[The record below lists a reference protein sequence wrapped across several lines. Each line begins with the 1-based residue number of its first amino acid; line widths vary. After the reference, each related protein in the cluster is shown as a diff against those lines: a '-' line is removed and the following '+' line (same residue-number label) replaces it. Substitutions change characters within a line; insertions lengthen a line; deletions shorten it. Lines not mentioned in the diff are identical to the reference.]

1 MGDVG
6 RVDAWQVWTQFNLMG
21 QAATVAEPFEVR
33 ADRDRRVLVVLIPLL
48 ALAAAVLAAALPALA
63 QFLRDGRHLPV
74 LAVLLVAAAATE
86 AFRVPH
92 RGFGSLTFESVVV
105 IAAAILYG
113 AAVAMTVALAAELA
127 SGSIVHHRR
136 KIVLAWNGASAVL
149 QAAAA
154 GVVASVLGGSDRPVD
169 VLAVT
174 GGASLAFYGVNVSL
188 MYVAFART
196 RSGPTF
202 AIFKSFVPPLALP
215 FVFVTS
221 LVPLVVVAWR
231 ESPLIAVTA
240 LGPLAA
246 ICLHQARAVQAAV
259 AGTLALT
266 DPLTGL
272 GNRRHFDERLPREL
286 ERAQRLGTS
295 FSLCLLDLDDFKK
308 INDTYGH
315 AAGDEVL
322 AATAS
327 GLRRG
332 GEAFRCGGDEFALLL
347 PGYSE
352 TAAAEVSAAICA
364 RIRELRDP
372 GGHALNASAGTATLS
387 PFASPNPA
395 ELLRTADSAL
405 YTRKKKGQTSA
416 ERLTAS

>member
-1 MGDVG
+1 
-6 RVDAWQVWTQFNLMG
+6 MG
-21 QAATVAEPFEVR
+21 QAATVAEPVEVTDVR
-33 ADRDRRVLVVLIPLL
+33 PERVLVVLIPLV
-48 ALAAAVLAAALPALA
+48 ALAAAVLAAILPLLA
-63 QFLRDGRHLPV
+63 QFLREEQHVAIFVGL
-74 LAVLLVAAAATE
+74 LASAVATSAL
-86 AFRVPH
+86 RVRQP
-92 RGFGSLTFESVVV
+92 GYFGVMTFESVVV
-105 IAAAILYG
+105 ISAAVLYG
-113 AAVAMTVALAAELA
+113 VAVATIVAAAAELA
-127 SGSIVHHRR
+127 MNAIRR
-136 KIVLAWNGASAVL
+136 NQPLKVAYNGASAVV
-149 QAAAA
+149 QGAAA
-154 GVVASVLGGSDRPVD
+154 GAVANVLGDSQRPLD
-169 VLAVT
+169 VLAAS
-174 GGASLAFYGVNVSL
+174 GGASLAFYGENISL
-188 MYVAFART
+188 MYIAFART
-196 RSGPTF
+196 TSVPRLPL
-202 AIFKSFVPPLALP
+202 FKKMVGGTALP

-221 LVPLVVVAWR
+221 LVPLVVVAWA
-231 ESPLIAVTA
+231 ESPLLAITA
-240 LGPLAA
+240 IGPLAA
-246 ICLHQARAVQAAV
+246 ICLHQARAAQAA
-259 AGTLALT
+259 AANTLALT

-272 GNRRHFDERLPREL
+272 GNRRHFDERLTREL
-286 ERAQRLGTS
+286 DRAQRLGTS
-295 FSLCLLDLDDFKK
+295 FSLCLLDLDDFKA

-327 GLRRG
+327 CLRRG